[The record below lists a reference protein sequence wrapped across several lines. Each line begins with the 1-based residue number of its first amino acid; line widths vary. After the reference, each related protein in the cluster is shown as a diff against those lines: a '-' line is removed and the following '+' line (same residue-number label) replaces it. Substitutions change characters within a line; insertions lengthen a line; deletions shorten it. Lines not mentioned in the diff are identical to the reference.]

1 MNFDESNDIMNIRL
15 NLQFDGTNYHGWQI
29 QPGKPTVQ
37 GTLKAALEKITKKSV
52 SPIGCGRTDSGVHA
66 SFYTVS
72 FRSDASIPVERLPYA
87 LNSIL
92 PEDIRCTGAEYAAK
106 DFQANASARA
116 KCYRYTIDNS
126 VFGNVFLSR
135 YAWHYKH
142 PLDVCAMQKA
152 ATAFEGT
159 HDFIGFAASGF
170 SVKTTIRT
178 IYSIDID
185 KNDSVITIDVTG
197 NGFLYN
203 MVRIIT
209 GTLVYVGGGRIA
221 ADDMADI
228 IASRSRDRAGIT
240 APAKGLCLRN
250 VFY

>member
-1 MNFDESNDIMNIRL
+1 MNIRL

-37 GTLKAALEKITKKSV
+37 GTLKTALERITRENIT
-52 SPIGCGRTDSGVHA
+52 PIGCGRTDSGVHA
-66 SFYTVS
+66 SFYTAS
-72 FRSDASIPVERLPYA
+72 FRTNTTIPIDRMPYA
-87 LNSIL
+87 LNANL
-92 PEDIRCTGAEYAAK
+92 PADIRCTGAEYAAE
-106 DFQANASARA
+106 DFQANTSAKS

-142 PLDVCAMQKA
+142 PLDIRAMRKA
-152 ATAFEGT
+152 AAAFEGT
-159 HDFIGFAASGF
+159 HDFIGFASSGF

-178 IYSIDID
+178 IYGIKIAE
-185 KNDSVITIDVTG
+185 NDGVITIDVTG

-203 MVRIIT
+203 MVRIIA
-209 GTLVYVGGGRIA
+209 GTLVYTGGGRIS
-221 ADDMADI
+221 ADDMASI
-228 IASRSRDRAGIT
+228 IASRCRDRAGIT